1 MMEEEVRTIPVDEKI
16 RKCLDDYFDFLFTP
30 EEKENIIKNSAL
42 SSIFQEALSSERRFI
57 DFLTAVD
64 QTEPKNMGEYMG
76 FTCIDDDVSAKEFDG
91 NIWISCWAGGY
102 DDSQDFPI
110 RLDDFIFYV
119 KTFAIFYRNEFNPEF
134 DVKPYFKNMDE
145 LLHKYSKYVYPD
157 IEPEERKYTIDETRP
172 YGTELIYQAAGK
184 QAIFNNGEAET
195 TVKVEGYDFRVFRD
209 LDTGKVTD
217 VRMIKS

>member
-76 FTCIDDDVSAKEFDG
+76 FTCIESEIYDKEFDG
-91 NIWISCWAGGY
+91 NIWISYWAGY
-102 DDSQDFPI
+102 DDEGFPI

-119 KTFAIFYRNEFNPEF
+119 KTFATFYRNEFNPEF